1 MHLTAVY
8 ILTGIWP
15 IEIHIQYKALIC
27 YNNIYNLSESSIE
40 KEIAR
45 RQLSIKNNNSKSWFM
60 EIKKLL
66 LKYDLEDPIILLE
79 NPVNKEEWKRTVNKA
94 INFKWKIQLLE
105 TKKLYKNLQYL
116 NVGNPYYIGIHN
128 LLRINC
134 KSARDVN
141 RIPVKLKLITGTY
154 LLQTSKA
161 AIKKNG
167 NDGICLICS
176 KDDETAEHFILQC
189 SALSVVRD
197 PVITEI
203 SFILY
208 EQHRINFD
216 TFNIQKKIQTILD

>member
-1 MHLTAVY
+1 
-8 ILTGIWP
+8 
-15 IEIHIQYKALIC
+15 
-27 YNNIYNLSESSIE
+27 
-40 KEIAR
+40 
-45 RQLSIKNNNSKSWFM
+45 M

-79 NPVNKEEWKRTVNKA
+79 NTVKKEEWERTVNKT
-94 INFKWKIQLLE
+94 INFKWKTQLLE

-116 NVGNPYYIGIHN
+116 NVGNPYYKGIHN

-134 KSARDVN
+134 KSARDVD
-141 RIPVKLKLITGTY
+141 RILVKLKLLTGTY

-161 AIKKNG
+161 TIKKNG
-167 NDGICLICS
+167 KDCTCVE
-176 KDDETAEHFILQC
+176 DDETVEHFILQC
-189 SALSVVRD
+189 PALSVVRD

-216 TFNIQKKIQTILD
+216 TFNIQKKIQTILDCSNLIRNKEHIQTWSQLEFQNRRLIYMRLK